1 MANNHIK
8 FEKMDG
14 VGIITLDR
22 EESRNALTP
31 EMIVQLGDA
40 IDACKR
46 PDVRAVLLTGT
57 GGAFCSGA
65 DVKNFVEVLGAVG
78 PQGLHDH
85 ISTMA
90 DVLHTKVVLGF
101 RRLEKPVVAGINGVA
116 AGAGFS
122 LMLACDLR
130 VAASS
135 ARFLMAYA
143 NIGAT
148 ADGGSTYLLP
158 RLVGSGRAMELYLA
172 SQPTSAQ
179 AALEMGLVSQVVAD
193 DELYRHAMETAVRL
207 AQGPTV
213 AYGRV
218 KAMFDQSW
226 DKDITAQL
234 DAETEAIANSAL
246 TADFQEGTRAFA
258 DIGLTADFQEGI
270 KAFTERRQ
278 ARFEGK

>member
-1 MANNHIK
+1 MSEQHVK

-22 EESRNALTP
+22 AEARNALTLDMVA
-31 EMIVQLGDA
+31 EIGEA
-40 IDACKR
+40 IEACKK

-65 DVKNFVEVLGAVG
+65 DVKNFVAALESGG
-78 PQGLHDH
+78 PQYLHDQ
-85 ISTMA
+85 IRALA
-90 DVLHTKVVLGF
+90 DAFHTKIVLGF

-122 LMLACDLR
+122 LTLGCDLR
-130 VAASS
+130 VAANS
-135 ARFLMAYA
+135 ARFMMAYA

-158 RLVGSGRAMELYLA
+158 RLVGTGKAMEIYLA
-172 SQPTSAQ
+172 SQPIGAQ
-179 AALEMGLVSQVVAD
+179 AALEMGLVNQVVG
-193 DELYRHAMETAVRL
+193 DEELHRHAMETAVRL

-218 KAMFDQSW
+218 KAMFDRSW
-226 DKDITAQL
+226 DTDLAAQL
-234 DAETEAIANSAL
+234 NLETEAIAAS
-246 TADFQEGTRAFA
+246 
-258 DIGLTADFQEGI
+258 GLTADFQEGI

-278 ARFEGK
+278 PRFEGK

>member
-1 MANNHIK
+1 MAEQYIK

-22 EESRNALTP
+22 AEARNALTP
-31 EMIVQLGDA
+31 EMVAEMGEA
-40 IDACKR
+40 IEACKM
-46 PDVRAVLLTGT
+46 PNVRSVMLTGT

-65 DVKNFVEVLGAVG
+65 DVKQMLETLETGG
-78 PQGLHDH
+78 SQGLYEH
-85 ISTMA
+85 ILRLA
-90 DVLHTKVVLGF
+90 NELHTKVVLGLK
-101 RRLEKPVVAGINGVA
+101 RLEKPVVAGINGVA

-122 LMLACDLR
+122 LMLGCDLR
-130 VAASS
+130 VAANS

-179 AALEMGLVSQVVAD
+179 AALEMGLVNQVVAD
-193 DELYRHAMETAVRL
+193 EELHRHTMETAVRL

-213 AYGRV
+213 AYGQV
-218 KAMFDQSW
+218 KALFDNSW
-226 DKDITAQL
+226 DTDIAAQL
-234 DAETEAIANSAL
+234 DAETQAL
-246 TADFQEGTRAFA
+246 ADS
-258 DIGLTADFQEGI
+258 GLTTDFQEGI
-270 KAFTERRQ
+270 KAFAERRQ
-278 ARFEGK
+278 ARFQGK

>member
-1 MANNHIK
+1 MSEQHIK
-8 FEKMDG
+8 FEEIDA

-22 EESRNALTP
+22 AEARNALTP
-31 EMIVQLGDA
+31 EMIAQLGAA
-40 IDACKR
+40 IEQCQR
-46 PDVRAVLLTGT
+46 PRVRAVLLIGT

-65 DVKNFVEVLGAVG
+65 DVKDFVATLAADG

-85 ISTMA
+85 IQKLA
-90 DVLHTKVVLGF
+90 EELHSKVVLGL

-122 LMLACDLR
+122 LTLGCDIR
-130 VAASS
+130 VAANS

-158 RLVGSGRAMELYLA
+158 RLVGAGRAMEIYLA
-172 SQPTSAQ
+172 SQPIGAQ
-179 AALEMGLVSQVVAD
+179 MALEMGLVNQVVE
-193 DELYRHAMETAVRL
+193 DEHLQRHAMETAVRL
-207 AQGPTV
+207 AQGPTL
-213 AYGRV
+213 AYARV
-218 KAMFDQSW
+218 KALFDSSW
-226 DKDITAQL
+226 DSDITSQL
-234 DAETEAIANSAL
+234 DAETKAL
-246 TADFQEGTRAFA
+246 A

-278 ARFEGK
+278 ARFQGK

>member
-1 MANNHIK
+1 MADKHIK

-22 EESRNALTP
+22 AEARNALTQDMVL
-31 EMIVQLGDA
+31 ELGEA
-40 IDACKR
+40 IEACKR

-65 DVKNFVEVLGAVG
+65 DVKNFVEILETGG
-78 PQGLHDH
+78 PEGLHDH
-85 ISTMA
+85 ITTLA
-90 DVLHTKVVLGF
+90 EALHTKVVLGL

-122 LMLACDLR
+122 LMLGCDLR

-158 RLVGSGRAMELYLA
+158 RLVGAGRAMEIYLA
-172 SQPTSAQ
+172 SQPISAQ
-179 AALEMGLVSQVVAD
+179 AALEMGLVNQVVD
-193 DELYRHAMETAVRL
+193 DEVLHRHVMETAVRL

-218 KAMFDQSW
+218 KALFDNSW
-226 DKDITAQL
+226 NTDIATQL
-234 DAETEAIANSAL
+234 DAETEALANS
-246 TADFQEGTRAFA
+246 
-258 DIGLTADFQEGI
+258 GLTADFQEGI
-270 KAFTERRQ
+270 KAFAERRQ
-278 ARFEGK
+278 ARFQGK

>member
-1 MANNHIK
+1 MADQYIK

-22 EESRNALTP
+22 EEARNALTP

-40 IDACKR
+40 VDACKR

-65 DVKNFVEVLGAVG
+65 DVKNFVAVLDAAG

-85 ISTMA
+85 LSTVA
-90 DVLHTKVVLGF
+90 DLLHTKVVLGL

-122 LMLACDLR
+122 LTLGCDLR

-143 NIGAT
+143 NIGAP

-179 AALEMGLVSQVVAD
+179 AALEMGLVNQVVED
-193 DELYRHAMETAVRL
+193 DALHQHAMETAVRL
-207 AQGPTV
+207 AQGPTS

-218 KAMFDQSW
+218 KALFDSSW
-226 DKDITAQL
+226 ENDLPTQL
-234 DAETEAIANSAL
+234 DAETE
-246 TADFQEGTRAFA
+246 TFA
-258 DIGLTADFQEGI
+258 DICLTADFQEGI
-270 KAFTERRQ
+270 KAFAERRQ
-278 ARFEGK
+278 SRFQGK

>member
-1 MANNHIK
+1 MADKHIR

-22 EESRNALTP
+22 PEARNALTP
-31 EMIVQLGDA
+31 EMIAEMGEA
-40 IDACKR
+40 IEACKR

-65 DVKNFVEVLGAVG
+65 DVKNFVEILETGG
-78 PQGLHDH
+78 PEGLHDH

-90 DVLHTKVVLGF
+90 EVLHTKVVLGL

-116 AGAGFS
+116 AGGGFS
-122 LMLACDLR
+122 LMLGCDLR
-130 VAASS
+130 VAANS

-172 SQPTSAQ
+172 SQPVSAQ
-179 AALEMGLVSQVVAD
+179 AALEMGLVNQVVAEE
-193 DELYRHAMETAVRL
+193 ELHRHAMETAVRL
-207 AQGPTV
+207 AHGPTI

-218 KAMFDQSW
+218 KALFDNSW
-226 DKDITAQL
+226 DTDMTAQL
-234 DAETEAIANSAL
+234 NAETEAIAKS
-246 TADFQEGTRAFA
+246 
-258 DIGLTADFQEGI
+258 GLTADFQEGI
-270 KAFTERRQ
+270 KAFAERRQ
-278 ARFEGK
+278 ARFAGK